1 MAIAS
6 LCSLML
12 SLHQLIPNMQFPFA
26 VPKPKMSAMKR
37 VIPCVLMR
45 AGTSRGP
52 FFLRDWLPADDTA
65 RDEALIGAIGASDL
79 LQVDGVGGGST
90 LTSKVAIVSKSSQ
103 PDCDVD
109 YLFAQVGVGQKSVDT
124 RPNCGNML
132 SGVAPF
138 AIEQG
143 LVQAADGETTVR
155 VFNVNTRSRID
166 VTVLTPGRHV
176 SYDGETGIDG
186 VAGTAAPIRLNFL
199 DAWGSVTG
207 SVFPTGRR
215 IDVIDGLEATCID
228 AAMPLVILRARDL
241 GLTGREAPAEL
252 DADLALLARIEAIR
266 CAAGEAMGLGDV
278 STSVVP
284 KPVIASEGDD
294 ADSVTSRYFTPRRCH
309 ASHAVTGAIGV
320 ATAFALPGTVISGA
334 VNRAGARGI
343 SVLHPQGR
351 IDVEVTIEGHGPD
364 ARIQRAALV
373 RTARKILQGELHLPP
388 YVFSKPIE
396 GDKSMKHLIAP
407 AVAAVI
413 AAAAPLAQAY
423 PDKTIT
429 LVVPTAAGGGNDA
442 MARTIAQKL
451 GPLLG
456 QTIIIDNRAGA
467 NGAIASEYVARA
479 TPDGHTLMFGYIA
492 THAMN
497 PALQKLRYDP
507 VADFAPVGLVGYSP
521 TLMVANATVPVKD
534 VKDLVAQLKAK
545 PDKFT
550 YASAGNGTAPHYA
563 AELFK
568 LSTGTVMM
576 GVPYKGAAPGISDTI
591 GGQTQFMFPSL
602 FTALPHVK
610 AGKLRAL
617 AVAGPK
623 RSSVL
628 PDVPT
633 LKEAGVDGVDVQ
645 QWYGF
650 FAPAKTPKPIIDQLN
665 KALNQVLA
673 DKDIIKRI
681 EDHGADVESSTP
693 EQLGTLVKSELA
705 KWKGVV
711 QRAKLTAD

>member
-1 MAIAS
+1 MFS
-6 LCSLML
+6 V
-12 SLHQLIPNMQFPFA
+12 HQLIVKMQFTSA
-26 VPKPKMSAMKR
+26 VPPPKMNAMKQA
-37 VIPCVLMR
+37 IPCVLMR

-52 FFLRDWLPADDTA
+52 FFLRDWLPQDEAV

-90 LTSKVAIVSKSSQ
+90 LTSKVAIVSRSTQ
-103 PDCDVD
+103 PGCDVD

-143 LVQAADGETTVR
+143 LVAARDGETTVR

-166 VTVLTPGRHV
+166 VTVQTPDGRV
-176 SYDGETGIDG
+176 TYDGDTGIDG

-199 DAWGSVTG
+199 DAWGAVTG
-207 SVFPTGRR
+207 SVFPTGQR
-215 IDVIDGLEATCID
+215 IDTIDGLEVTCID
-228 AAMPLVILRARDL
+228 AAMPLVIMRAGDL
-241 GLTGREAPAEL
+241 GLNGRETPAEL
-252 DADLALLARIEAIR
+252 DADLALMARIETLR
-266 CAAGEAMGLGDV
+266 RAAGEAMGLGDV
-278 STSVVP
+278 SASVIP
-284 KPVIASEGDD
+284 KPVIASDGDD

-320 ATAFALPGTVISGA
+320 ATAFALPGTVISGGA
-334 VNRAGARGI
+334 SRSGVRAI

-351 IDVEVTIEGHGPD
+351 IDVEVAVEGDGAG

-373 RTARKILQGELHLPP
+373 RTARKILEGEIHIPP
-388 YVFSKPIE
+388 YVFSKPTE
-396 GDKSMKHLIAP
+396 GDKPMKRLIAP
-407 AVAAVI
+407 AVAVAL
-413 AAAAPLAQAY
+413 AASAPLAMAW
-423 PDKTIT
+423 PDKVIT
-429 LVVPTAAGGGNDA
+429 VVVPTAAGGGNDA

-467 NGAIASEYVARA
+467 NGAIASEFVARA
-479 TPDGHTLMFGYIA
+479 PADGHTLMFGYIA

-507 VADFAPVGLVGYSP
+507 VADFAPIGLVGYSP
-521 TLMVANATVPVKD
+521 TLMVASSTVPVKD

-545 PDKFT
+545 PDKYT
-550 YASAGNGTAPHYA
+550 YASAGNGTAPHFA

-568 LSTGTVMM
+568 LNAGVVML
-576 GVPYKGAAPGISDTI
+576 GVPYKGSAPAVGDTI

-610 AGKLRAL
+610 SGKLRAL

-623 RSSVL
+623 RSAL
-628 PDVPT
+628 MPDVPT

-650 FAPAKTPKPIIDQLN
+650 FAPAKTPKPIIEQIN
-665 KALNQVLA
+665 KALNQVLS
-673 DKDIIKRI
+673 DKEIIKRI
-681 EDHGADVESSTP
+681 EDHGADVETSTP
-693 EQLGTLVKSELA
+693 EQLGELVKSELA

-711 QRAKLTAD
+711 QRAKLTAE

>member
-1 MAIAS
+1 M
-6 LCSLML
+6 
-12 SLHQLIPNMQFPFA
+12 N
-26 VPKPKMSAMKR
+26 R

-52 FFLRDWLPADDTA
+52 FFLRDWLPADDAA

-132 SGVAPF
+132 AGVAPF
-138 AIEQG
+138 AIDQG
-143 LVQAADGETTVR
+143 LVAAADGETTVR

-166 VTVLTPGRHV
+166 VTVLTPDRRV
-176 SYDGETGIDG
+176 TYAGETGIDG

-207 SVFPTGRR
+207 SIFPTGRR
-215 IDVIDGLEATCID
+215 IDVIHGLEVSCID
-228 AAMPLVILRARDL
+228 AAMPLVIMRARDL
-241 GLTGREAPAEL
+241 GLTGRESPADL
-252 DADLALLARIEAIR
+252 DADRSLLERIESVR
-266 CAAGEAMGLGDV
+266 RAAGAAMGLGDV
-278 STSVVP
+278 SESVVP
-284 KPVIASEGDD
+284 KPVITSVGDD
-294 ADSVTSRYFTPRRCH
+294 DHSITSRYFTPRRCH

-320 ATAFALPGTVISGA
+320 ATAFALPGTVASAERSSSGQ
-334 VNRAGARGI
+334 RGI
-343 SVLHPQGR
+343 AVLHPQGR
-351 IDVEVTIEGHGPD
+351 IEIDVLVDGTGDD
-364 ARIQRAALV
+364 ARIERAAVV
-373 RTARKILQGELHLPP
+373 RTARKILQGDLYIPD
-388 YVFSKPIE
+388 YVFSRPPTSMPPE
-396 GDKSMKHLIAP
+396 GDKPMKQLIAP
-407 AVAAVI
+407 LVAAAVAAT
-413 AAAAPLAQAY
+413 ASAPALAQAF
-423 PDKTIT
+423 PSKTIT
-429 LVVPTAAGGGNDA
+429 VVVPTAAGGGNDA

-467 NGAIASEYVARA
+467 NGSIASEYVARA

-507 VADFAPVGLVGYSP
+507 VADFEPIGLVGFSP
-521 TLMVANATVPVKD
+521 TLMVANPSTPIKD

-545 PDKFT
+545 PDKYT

-568 LSTGTVMM
+568 LNADVVML
-576 GVPYKGAAPGISDTI
+576 GVPYKGSAPAVSDTI
-591 GGQTQFMFPSL
+591 GGQTQVMFPSF

-610 AGKLRAL
+610 SGKLKAL
-617 AVAGPK
+617 AIAGPK
-623 RSSVL
+623 RSALL

-633 LKEAGVDGVDVQ
+633 LKEAGVDGVEVQ

-650 FAPAKTPKPIIDQLN
+650 FAPAKTPKAVIDQLN
-665 KALNQVLA
+665 KALNQILN
-673 DKDIIKRI
+673 DKEIIKRI
-681 EDHGADVESSTP
+681 EDHGADVETSTP
-693 EQLGTLVKSELA
+693 EQFGALVKSELV
-705 KWKGVV
+705 KWKAVV
-711 QRAKLTAD
+711 QKAKLTAE

>member
-1 MAIAS
+1 M
-6 LCSLML
+6 
-12 SLHQLIPNMQFPFA
+12 N
-26 VPKPKMSAMKR
+26 R

-52 FFLRDWLPADDTA
+52 FFLREWLPADDAT

-90 LTSKVAIVSKSSQ
+90 LTSKVAIVSKSAQ
-103 PDCDVD
+103 PGCDVD
-109 YLFAQVGVGQKSVDT
+109 YLFAQVGVGDKSVDT

-143 LVQAADGETTVR
+143 LVSARDGQTTVR

-166 VTVLTPGRHV
+166 VTVQTPGRQV
-176 SYDGETGIDG
+176 TYEGETGIDG
-186 VAGTAAPIRLNFL
+186 VAGTAAAIRLNFL
-199 DAWGSVTG
+199 DAWGAVTG

-215 IDVIDGLEATCID
+215 IDVIDGLEVTCID
-228 AAMPLVILRARDL
+228 AAMPLVIVRARDL
-241 GLTGREAPAEL
+241 GLSGREAPAAL
-252 DADLALLARIEAIR
+252 DADPALLARIEAIR
-266 CAAGEAMGLGDV
+266 RAAGEAMGLGDV

-294 ADSVTSRYFTPRRCH
+294 GHSITSRYFTPRRCH

-320 ATAFALPGTVISGA
+320 AAAYALPGTVVSGA
-334 VNRAGARGI
+334 VSRAGTRAI

-351 IDVEVTIEGHGPD
+351 IDVEVTIEGSGPD
-364 ARIQRAALV
+364 ARIERAALV
-373 RTARKILQGELHLPP
+373 RTARKILQGEIHIPP
-388 YVFSKPIE
+388 YVFSKPNK
-396 GDKSMKHLIAP
+396 GDKPMKRLIAP
-407 AVAAVI
+407 ALAAAM
-413 AAAAPLAQAY
+413 AAAAPLAMAY
-423 PDKTIT
+423 PDKTVTI
-429 LVVPTAAGGGNDA
+429 VVPTAAGGGNDA

-456 QTIIIDNRAGA
+456 QTVIIDNRAGA
-467 NGAIASEYVARA
+467 NGAIASEYVGRA
-479 TPDGHTLMFGYIA
+479 APDGHTLMFGYIA

-507 VADFAPVGLVGYSP
+507 VADFAPIGLVGYSP
-521 TLMVANATVPVKD
+521 TLMVANAAVPVKD
-534 VKDLVAQLKAK
+534 VKDLVAQLKAR
-545 PDKFT
+545 PDKYT

-568 LSTGTVMM
+568 LNAGVVML
-576 GVPYKGAAPGISDTI
+576 GAPYKGSAPAISDTI

-623 RSSVL
+623 RSTLL

-650 FAPAKTPKPIIDQLN
+650 FAPAKTPRPIIDQLN

-673 DKDIIKRI
+673 DKEVVRRM
-681 EDHGADVESSTP
+681 EEHGADVETSTP
-693 EQLGTLVKSELA
+693 EKFGELVKSELA
-705 KWKGVV
+705 KWKAVV